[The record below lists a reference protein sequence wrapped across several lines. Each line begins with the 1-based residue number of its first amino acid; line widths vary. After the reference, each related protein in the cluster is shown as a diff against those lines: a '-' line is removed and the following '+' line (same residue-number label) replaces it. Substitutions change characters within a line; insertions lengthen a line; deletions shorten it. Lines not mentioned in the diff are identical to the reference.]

1 MIVLLCAI
9 VIVLTLCVIDVVVKY
24 YYFRKLSD
32 RVKELYEILRE
43 DRKNLEDL
51 HDYVVK
57 IDDIYSNHYFKY
69 HYGK

>member
-9 VIVLTLCVIDVVVKY
+9 AIVLTLCVIAAVVEY

-57 IDDIYSNHYFKY
+57 IDDSYSNHYFKY